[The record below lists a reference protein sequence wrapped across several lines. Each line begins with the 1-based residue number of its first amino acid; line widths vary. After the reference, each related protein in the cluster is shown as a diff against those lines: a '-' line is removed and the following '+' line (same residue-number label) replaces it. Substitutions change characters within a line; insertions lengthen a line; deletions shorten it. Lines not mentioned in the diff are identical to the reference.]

1 MAESYSV
8 KAVLCAEDKNFSSM
22 MKSCSSYAENL
33 KNTLTSGIGF
43 GAMAA
48 IGSKA
53 VSAVGSGLKSLTT
66 GAISAGA
73 NFENAMSSV
82 AAISGATGSDFDRLS
97 EKAKQLGKITQYT
110 ASETASAME
119 YMAMAG
125 WKTEDMLNGIEGV
138 MDLAAA
144 SGEDSVYR
152 RMVPQKLSKM
162 VLQKKSPT
170 LHILLMFW
178 QQLRQIPI
186 PMLLCWANLLNMRLP

>member
-97 EKAKQLGKITQYT
+97 EKAKQLGKSTQYT

-119 YMAMAG
+119 YMAMAISRHSVPVG
-125 WKTEDMLNGIEGV
+125 QRP
-138 MDLAAA
+138 AA
-144 SGEDSVYR
+144 
-152 RMVPQKLSKM
+152 
-162 VLQKKSPT
+162 
-170 LHILLMFW
+170 
-178 QQLRQIPI
+178 
-186 PMLLCWANLLNMRLP
+186 LPPARCR

>member
-22 MKSCSSYAENL
+22 MKSCSSYADNL

-53 VSAVGSGLKSLTT
+53 VSAIGSGLKSLTA

-97 EKAKQLGKITQYT
+97 EKAKQLGKSTQYT

-144 SGEDSVYR
+144 SGEDLAGVSDIVTDA
-152 RMVPQKLSKM
+152 MTAFGLSADGTTKIIKDGFTKE
-162 VLQKKSPT
+162 VSNAS
-170 LHILLMFW
+170 F
-178 QQLRQIPI
+178 
-186 PMLLCWANLLNMRLP
+186 C

>member
-22 MKSCSSYAENL
+22 MKSCSSYADNL

-53 VSAVGSGLKSLTT
+53 VSAIGSGLKSLTA

-97 EKAKQLGKITQYT
+97 EKAKQLGKSTQY
-110 ASETASAME
+110 
-119 YMAMAG
+119 
-125 WKTEDMLNGIEGV
+125 
-138 MDLAAA
+138 
-144 SGEDSVYR
+144 
-152 RMVPQKLSKM
+152 LS
-162 VLQKKSPT
+162 LI
-170 LHILLMFW
+170 HI
-178 QQLRQIPI
+178 
-186 PMLLCWANLLNMRLP
+186 

>member
-22 MKSCSSYAENL
+22 MKSCSSYADNL

-53 VSAVGSGLKSLTT
+53 VSAIGSGLKSLTA

-82 AAISGATGSDFDRLS
+82 AAIS
-97 EKAKQLGKITQYT
+97 
-110 ASETASAME
+110 
-119 YMAMAG
+119 
-125 WKTEDMLNGIEGV
+125 
-138 MDLAAA
+138 
-144 SGEDSVYR
+144 
-152 RMVPQKLSKM
+152 
-162 VLQKKSPT
+162 
-170 LHILLMFW
+170 
-178 QQLRQIPI
+178 
-186 PMLLCWANLLNMRLP
+186 

>member
-66 GAISAGA
+66 GDRKSTRLNSSHTRPSRMPSSA
-73 NFENAMSSV
+73 
-82 AAISGATGSDFDRLS
+82 
-97 EKAKQLGKITQYT
+97 
-110 ASETASAME
+110 
-119 YMAMAG
+119 
-125 WKTEDMLNGIEGV
+125 
-138 MDLAAA
+138 
-144 SGEDSVYR
+144 
-152 RMVPQKLSKM
+152 
-162 VLQKKSPT
+162 
-170 LHILLMFW
+170 
-178 QQLRQIPI
+178 
-186 PMLLCWANLLNMRLP
+186 